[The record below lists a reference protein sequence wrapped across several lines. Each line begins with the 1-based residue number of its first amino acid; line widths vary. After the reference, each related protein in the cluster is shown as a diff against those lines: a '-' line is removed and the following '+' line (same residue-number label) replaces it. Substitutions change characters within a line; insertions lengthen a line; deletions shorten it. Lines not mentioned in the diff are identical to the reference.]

1 VLKDL
6 IRSCFNTESTED
18 AEKVTAALTLWMR
31 CEIVCHMMRDAQPL
45 ADRLA
50 HLRPEL
56 DRIGVKTLYL
66 FGSRA
71 RGDARVDSDWDF
83 LVEYSSPPGFDQFM
97 DLKLL
102 LENQLGARVD
112 LLSRTACGQRL
123 LRAIEPELVHAA

>member
-1 VLKDL
+1 
-6 IRSCFNTESTED
+6 
-18 AEKVTAALTLWMR
+18 MR

-56 DRIGVKTLYL
+56 DRM
-66 FGSRA
+66 GSRLCI
-71 RGDARVDSDWDF
+71 F
-83 LVEYSSPPGFDQFM
+83 LALAHVATPVSTATGFFVEYSSPPGFDQFM

-112 LLSRTACGQRL
+112 LLSRTACG
-123 LRAIEPELVHAA
+123 HGC

>member
-1 VLKDL
+1 
-6 IRSCFNTESTED
+6 
-18 AEKVTAALTLWMR
+18 
-31 CEIVCHMMRDAQPL
+31 MMRDAEIV

-56 DRIGVKTLYL
+56 DRIGVKTLHL

-71 RGDARVDSDWDF
+71 RGDARADSEWDF
-83 LVEYSSPPGFDQFM
+83 LVECSRPPGFDQFM

-102 LENQLGARVD
+102 LENQLCSRVD

>member
-1 VLKDL
+1 
-6 IRSCFNTESTED
+6 
-18 AEKVTAALTLWMR
+18 
-31 CEIVCHMMRDAQPL
+31 MMRDAEIV

-56 DRIGVKTLYL
+56 DRIGVKTLHL
-66 FGSRA
+66 FGSRT
-71 RGDARVDSDWDF
+71 RGDARADSDWDF